1 MVVVT
6 VAVGLASAMAV
17 AMLSAS
23 GTRARVASNAVGAAA
38 AHALAE
44 SGVNVAMYYLLYPDR
59 YTGPKPN
66 GHYPGE
72 DPVPLG
78 ASAGGRVRTRV
89 TYDSVA
95 QTYRITSEA
104 VAGGTGTSA
113 SRSIQAVIQ
122 VLQPTATQID
132 PIVDALVTN
141 APTTLNARFD
151 ITGDIKSLGGFTL
164 AGATIKGKVG
174 ADLISL
180 NTGATVTGQARSLAT
195 ALIEADATATASTS
209 AIDPATVR
217 DGLTAIVPSPRQLPD
232 LQTYAV
238 VDLLGISVNYP
249 AQALTADEYS
259 GVTLSGSLITNP
271 RAVYVINGD
280 PEDVDDDS
288 EDAESDD
295 DASDKEDDDTRVVTI
310 RGTVTINGS
319 LIVRGARL
327 RLAPGATLVLRPH
340 AGFPALVSDGAI
352 TMGNGSGL
360 AANGLVY
367 AHRIVGEN
375 PSPAASLAINGALLL
390 RAPTAPL
397 PADLASSALIAYDKT
412 RAQLPGFGTIRP
424 PAFARGVRVIDWKE

>member
-23 GTRARVASNAVGAAA
+23 GTRARVASNAVGAVA

-78 ASAGGRVRTRV
+78 ASARGRVRTQV

-113 SRSIQAVIQ
+113 SRSIQAMVQ

-174 ADLISL
+174 ADLLSL
-180 NTGATVTGQARSLAT
+180 NTGATVTGQTRSLAT
-195 ALIEADATATASTS
+195 AFIEADATATASTT

-232 LQTYAV
+232 LRTYPV
-238 VDLLGISVNYP
+238 VDALGISVNYP
-249 AQALTADEYS
+249 AQALTSDTYS
-259 GVTLSGSLITNP
+259 SVTLSGNLITNP

-280 PEDVDDDS
+280 PGDVEGDDV
-288 EDAESDD
+288 
-295 DASDKEDDDTRVVTI
+295 ASDTEDDDKRVVTI
-310 RGTVTINGS
+310 SGVVTIDGT
-319 LIVRGARL
+319 LVVRGARL
-327 RLAPGATLVLRPH
+327 RLAPGAVLVLRPH

-390 RAPTAPL
+390 RAPTTPL
-397 PADLASSALIAYDKT
+397 PADLASNALIAYDKN
-412 RAQLPGFGTIRP
+412 RAQLPGFGTVRP